1 MSSDAV
7 IGMDGGASLTRAIV
21 LDRRDARVLARSE
34 GGPALSGRPEAPFD
48 IDVIEATCRRAAR
61 AAAIE
66 LPAAALCA
74 GLAGVGRAP
83 ERERVRTE
91 LQGRRLAEKVWVVT
105 DAEAAFHDAFADAP
119 GLLLVAGT
127 GSMAWGR
134 GEDGRVA
141 RAGGWGLLLGDEG
154 SGYDIGLRAL
164 RASARAAD
172 GRGAETE
179 LLPRLLEQLGL
190 REPEELLGWTAG
202 AGKFEIAALAPLV
215 IGLSE
220 TGDGAAAAI
229 VETAIAS
236 LLSQV
241 TAVLSRLG
249 PWRAPPGL
257 ALAGGLIAPGGP
269 LRDRIVAALADQGCR
284 VLEGPVEAARGAG
297 LLALRELSRR
307 PRS

>member
-1 MSSDAV
+1 MSRDAV
-7 IGMDGGASLTRAIV
+7 VGIDGGASLTRAIV
-21 LDRRDARVLARSE
+21 LDRRDARVLGRSE

-48 IDVIEATCRRAAR
+48 IDVIAATCRQAAR

-83 ERERVRTE
+83 EREHVKTE
-91 LQGRRLAEKVWVVT
+91 LEGQRLAGVVRVVT
-105 DAEAAFHDAFADAP
+105 DAEAAFYDAFADAP

-172 GRGAETE
+172 GRGVETE
-179 LLPRLLEQLGL
+179 LLPRLLGQLGL
-190 REPEELLGWTAG
+190 GEPEELVGWTAA

-215 IGLSE
+215 ISLAES
-220 TGDGAAAAI
+220 GDGAAAAI

-236 LLSQV
+236 LTSQV
-241 TAVLSRLG
+241 TALLSRLA
-249 PWRAPPGL
+249 PWRVPPGL

-269 LRDRIVAALADQGCR
+269 LHQRIVAALADQSCR
-284 VLEGPVEAARGAG
+284 VLDSAVEAARGAG
-297 LLALRELSRR
+297 LLALSELSRR